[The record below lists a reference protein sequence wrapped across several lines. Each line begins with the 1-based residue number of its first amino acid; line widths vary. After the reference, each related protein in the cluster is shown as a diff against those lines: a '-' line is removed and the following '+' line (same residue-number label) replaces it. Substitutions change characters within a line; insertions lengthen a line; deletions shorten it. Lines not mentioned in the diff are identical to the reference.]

1 MCAGLCSV
9 SDNGVMVFPSP
20 SKGHVQVVV
29 SDGDMPVP
37 PPDLAFLAV
46 STFSPIGSLSSN
58 GMRMCVCVDGMNL
71 STHSVGISTYQF
83 IPYYANAVHLHM
95 HTRILKPFENSEPT
109 GLKVDVAI
117 FSVSQQKASYIVLKM

>member
-58 GMRMCVCVDGMNL
+58 GMRICVCVCGWNEL
-71 STHSVGISTYQF
+71 KYAQRWHIHISVHSILCQCCSFTH
-83 IPYYANAVHLHM
+83 A
-95 HTRILKPFENSEPT
+95 HTHPQTI
-109 GLKVDVAI
+109 
-117 FSVSQQKASYIVLKM
+117 

>member
-1 MCAGLCSV
+1 M

-29 SDGDMPVP
+29 SDSDMPVP

-46 STFSPIGSLSSN
+46 STFSPISSLSSN

-71 STHSVGISTYQF
+71 STHCAGISTYQF
-83 IPYYANAVHLHM
+83 IPYCANAIHSHM
-95 HTRILKPFENSEPT
+95 HAGILKPFENNEPT

-117 FSVSQQKASYIVLKM
+117 FSVSQQKAAYIVLKM